1 MKTIRNKIPKRVRKA
16 KKYRQEL
23 ITKETYYEHIFRDYL
38 KGLRYI
44 FQKVIFTNEWKFF
57 IVDFYIPK
65 YNLVIEIDGK
75 QHKENVEYD
84 KYRTK
89 RLKEIGIRKVLRFTN
104 KDLITMNPKRIR
116 EILTINMIA

>member
-1 MKTIRNKIPKRVRKA
+1 MKTIRNKIPKRVRKS

-23 ITKETYYEHIFRDYL
+23 ILKETFYEHVFKTFL
-38 KGLRYI
+38 KGLRYEQ
-44 FQKVIFTNEWKFF
+44 QKVIFINEWEFF

-75 QHKENVEYD
+75 QHDENKEYD
-84 KYRTK
+84 LYRTK
-89 RLKEIGIRKVLRFTN
+89 KLKSIGIRKVLRFTN
-104 KDLITMNPKRIR
+104 EDIKTMNPKRIK